1 MAQSHVCKIVL
12 SSIYEHCCLGCTM
25 IKFTKPRVHSPEH
38 EGIEKYQKEGLSEA
52 QNECGF
58 GMIPGSG
65 LRDGQVSS

>member
-1 MAQSHVCKIVL
+1 
-12 SSIYEHCCLGCTM
+12 M

-65 LRDGQVSS
+65 LRDGQVSSWVLDGIPGFKLSTLENYP